1 MKANGDDNA
10 MKFSAACFGVLCL
23 LLTGCTES
31 VSRDSS
37 ARILTMG
44 DSLLAS
50 HGMSGNAVSDV
61 LERALGRPVIDRSVM
76 GARIIYH
83 LPVSGSAGLNIAKQF
98 RAGDWD
104 WVVLNGGGND
114 LWLGCGCIVCKGKL
128 DRLARK
134 DGRGGEIPS
143 LVQKIRKTG
152 AKVVYVGYLRSPGLG
167 SPIEHCRDEGDEL
180 EDRLAKFAA
189 FDEGVYMVS
198 LKDMIPHGDRSFHA
212 ADMIHPSRKGSAAI
226 AARVADVIRD
236 GG

>member
-1 MKANGDDNA
+1 
-10 MKFSAACFGVLCL
+10 
-23 LLTGCTES
+23 
-31 VSRDSS
+31 
-37 ARILTMG
+37 MG

-83 LPVSGSAGLNIAKQF
+83 LPISGSAGLNIAKQF
-98 RAGDWD
+98 RVGDWD

-114 LWLGCGCIVCKGKL
+114 LWLGCGCIVCKNKL
-128 DRLARK
+128 DRLSRK
-134 DGRGGEIPS
+134 DGKGGEIPS
-143 LVQKIRKTG
+143 LIQEIRKTG

-180 EDRLAKFAA
+180 ERRIARFAA
-189 FDEGVYMVS
+189 FDDGVHMVS
-198 LKDMIPHGDRSFHA
+198 LKDMVPFGDRSFHA

-226 AARVADVIRD
+226 AARVAEVIRTD
-236 GG
+236 G